1 MEIPYIVALTV
12 GALFVLLFIIYLV
25 LTARL
30 SVQEEERRK
39 LMEKMY
45 LNAGSIRMDYDFAS
59 YDEETEKLLEGM
71 QKEEGQLTID
81 EVITSVAPAVED
93 VMFAKVD
100 KEEPE
105 EITGNYKPE

>member
-1 MEIPYIVALTV
+1 MEIPYLVALIV
-12 GALFVLLFIIYLV
+12 GTLFIVLFIIYIV
-25 LTARL
+25 LAARL
-30 SVQEEERRK
+30 KVREDERRK
-39 LMEKMY
+39 LMEKSY
-45 LNAGSIRMDYDFAS
+45 LNANSLKIDYDFAS
-59 YDEETEKLLEGM
+59 YDEETEKLLKGM

-93 VMFAKVD
+93 VMFTKVD